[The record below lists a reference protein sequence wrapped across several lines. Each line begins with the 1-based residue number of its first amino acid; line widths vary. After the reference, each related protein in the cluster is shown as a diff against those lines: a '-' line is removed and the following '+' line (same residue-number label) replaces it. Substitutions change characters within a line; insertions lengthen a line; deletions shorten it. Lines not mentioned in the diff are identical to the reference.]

1 MRHRYLSICL
11 FSEIRNMKHVEILDQ
26 MLPNSVRIV
35 LIRISIIV
43 MLFIKWPGARDCAQL
58 YLVHR
63 TSACYL

>member
-1 MRHRYLSICL
+1 
-11 FSEIRNMKHVEILDQ
+11 MKHVEILDQ